1 MTMQLRPPRPA
12 SQHVSDRDN
21 IILKSV
27 MHELALALDEP
38 LISTAHAA
46 GTDRQALRLAR
57 ELEARTLERAEN
69 QPSAELPWPASPAG
83 LLNQDLTN
91 DQFNHGP
98 WGPPLAS

>member
-1 MTMQLRPPRPA
+1 MTMQHRPPRPA

-46 GTDRQALRLAR
+46 GTDRQAVRLAR
-57 ELEARTLERAEN
+57 ELEAHTLERAEA
-69 QPSAELPWPASPAG
+69 QPSA
-83 LLNQDLTN
+83 
-91 DQFNHGP
+91 
-98 WGPPLAS
+98 